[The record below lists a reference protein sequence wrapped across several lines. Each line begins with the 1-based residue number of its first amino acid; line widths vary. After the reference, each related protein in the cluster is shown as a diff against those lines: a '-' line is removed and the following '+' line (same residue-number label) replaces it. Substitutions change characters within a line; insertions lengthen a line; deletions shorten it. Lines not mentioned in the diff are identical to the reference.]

1 MANETCSRVVPSLI
15 NIANSMQEDFV
26 DTDGLSRVEKNDL
39 MADWMNRVLYDQ
51 GYKEL
56 YRMIFL
62 NY

>member
-15 NIANSMQEDFV
+15 NIATSMQEDFV

-51 GYKEL
+51 GYTEL

>member
-51 GYKEL
+51 GYTEL